1 MMRFNLN
8 FCQSFHSDFVLD
20 ATLAKSFSL
29 APQRAKGI
37 HFSKLPRR
45 RRVRASERAL
55 LFRSSKTLK
64 RQNYKEALISVG
76 KRETDLQCGVRGK
89 EELNCPDFFKTL
101 NPFFFLSMEPKIR
114 FGGKIRQKWV
124 RESSLVFFL
133 LQRRTTPYR
142 DELRAHSNRTSKD
155 RACVRV
161 HFIRAHTHAQKKWK
175 ERTQQRVVW
184 EFLAA

>member
-76 KRETDLQCGVRGK
+76 KRETDTVWSTRGK

-101 NPFFFLSMEPKIR
+101 NSFFFSLGTENPFWRKNSSKMGPWKRSRILLASEKNNSLSRRIERIV
-114 FGGKIRQKWV
+114 IAH
-124 RESSLVFFL
+124 
-133 LQRRTTPYR
+133 QRT
-142 DELRAHSNRTSKD
+142 A
-155 RACVRV
+155 RACAC
-161 HFIRAHTHAQKKWK
+161 ILYAHTHAQKKWK

>member
-37 HFSKLPRR
+37 PIR

-76 KRETDLQCGVRGK
+76 GNERLIYSVEYEEKRNLIVR
-89 EELNCPDFFKTL
+89 
-101 NPFFFLSMEPKIR
+101 I
-114 FGGKIRQKWV
+114 
-124 RESSLVFFL
+124 SLK
-133 LQRRTTPYR
+133 P
-142 DELRAHSNRTSKD
+142 
-155 RACVRV
+155 
-161 HFIRAHTHAQKKWK
+161 
-175 ERTQQRVVW
+175 
-184 EFLAA
+184 